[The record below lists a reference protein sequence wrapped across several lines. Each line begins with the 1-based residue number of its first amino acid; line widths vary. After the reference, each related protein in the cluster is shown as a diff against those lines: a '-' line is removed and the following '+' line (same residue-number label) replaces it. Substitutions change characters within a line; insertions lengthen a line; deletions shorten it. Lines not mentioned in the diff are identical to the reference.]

1 MEGRGYFIEI
11 MASPKV
17 SYLGLYYLTS
27 ACLPLFSKKKK
38 NPAEQYASFTKCKHT
53 TLGFPDFHTPP
64 GLVSLNEAIKGLN
77 AAKFIWAI
85 YKDGCE
91 TKR

>member
-38 NPAEQYASFTKCKHT
+38 NPAEQYASLQNVSTRHS
-53 TLGFPDFHTPP
+53 DSQISAPP

-77 AAKFIWAI
+77 AAKFIWGI